1 MLEQFKIYKNSF
13 LMNKIRYICTIIIGL
28 FSVAGAIIVPAIM
41 SAKLGAFMATISKK
55 VGGVYDYVV
64 ANADEIEAIV
74 NDARVAIL
82 IFITI
87 VMITISV
94 LNVLIEKE
102 EYIAKINMGKPRS
115 DTYTEIVSKSI
126 INSLIIVIL
135 GIVVGQ
141 LVIST
146 YGIMNDIVIKPNLK
160 DIIVPSVVGLIIGGI
175 SSFITFLFSI
185 DKARET
191 KGFTK

>member
-13 LMNKIRYICTIIIGL
+13 LMNKVRYICTIIIGL

-41 SAKLGAFMATISKK
+41 SAKLGVFMATISKK

-64 ANADEIEAIV
+64 DNADEIEAIV

-141 LVIST
+141 LVISI

>member
-13 LMNKIRYICTIIIGL
+13 LMNKVRYICTIIIGL